1 MTINFISSKDFD
13 DIRNMHTKSHNIEIM
28 MGSKTN
34 DIIKELFEF
43 LLQKYQKGLKEKMR
57 GSEFVFDSVDLLYHT
72 LHIISLNR
80 GGSYI
85 VSPEW
90 LKTKKATVNPKNND
104 DKCFQYTLT
113 VATDHK
119 QIKRHPERM
128 SKIKPLIDQYNCF
141 STTKKTGKN
150 LN

>member
-1 MTINFISSKDFD
+1 MILLKNFL
-13 DIRNMHTKSHNIEIM
+13 N
-28 MGSKTN
+28 
-34 DIIKELFEF
+34 LFCKKRWNEF
-43 LLQKYQKGLKEKMR
+43 LR

-113 VATDHK
+113 VVRNHK

-128 SKIKPLIDQYNCF
+128 SKIKRLIDQYNCF

>member
-1 MTINFISSKDFD
+1 MTINFISSKDFG

-113 VATDHK
+113 VVRNHK

-128 SKIKPLIDQYNCF
+128 SKIKRLIDQYNCF

>member
-13 DIRNMHTKSHNIEIM
+13 DIRNMHIKSHNIEIM
-28 MGSKTN
+28 MGSKTD
-34 DIIKELFEF
+34 DIIKELFEP

-57 GSEFVFDSVDLLYHT
+57 GSEFVFDSDDLLYHT
-72 LHIISLNR
+72 LHKISLNR

-85 VSPEW
+85 VSPKW
-90 LKTKKATVNPKNND
+90 LKTKKTTVNPKNND

-113 VATDHK
+113 VATNHK